1 MTYKDNRPSKLFLSK
16 EGYDKYAS
24 LYDDKLDFLNS
35 FEKGMIGEIV
45 GDVSGKKVLD
55 VGCGTGRLIQKLV
68 EKGAVVTG
76 ADISSE
82 MLKIAQRKFGQVEFV
97 EADIEHLPFE
107 NDSFDVVVASF
118 VIVHLKDL
126 RKAFD
131 EVYRV
136 LKPGG
141 SFIVTNV
148 NQKKAPK
155 LKTAT
160 REEIVIISYY
170 HIPEHVVS
178 ALKDALFNIQEE
190 EFINENGIW
199 INQIVKAVKV

>member
-1 MTYKDNRPSKLFLSK
+1 MSK

-24 LYDDKLDFLNS
+24 LYDEKLAFLDT
-35 FEKGMIGEIV
+35 FEQGMMGKII

-55 VGCGTGRLIQKLV
+55 AGCGTGRMIKKLL
-68 EKGAVVTG
+68 EKGAIVTG
-76 ADISSE
+76 ADISPE
-82 MLKIAQRKFGQVEFV
+82 MLKIAKKKFDKAEFV
-97 EADIEHLPFE
+97 EADIEKLPFKDE
-107 NDSFDVVVASF
+107 SFDVVVASF

-126 RKAFD
+126 KKAFD

-155 LKTAT
+155 LKTSAK
-160 REEIVIISYY
+160 EEIVILSHY
-170 HIPEHVVS
+170 HIPEHVIS
-178 ALKDALFNIQEE
+178 ALEYALFNIQEE
-190 EFINENGIW
+190 EFINENAIW
-199 INQIVKAVKV
+199 INQIVKAIKA